1 MCMVQYYTSY
11 KVTACFMFTSKRF
24 FIIATLNWLQGLK
37 KVIMQETM
45 LCMTRQNTVKRNP
58 LQLVQRCS
66 WIKTIKIM
74 PEIINNKQS
83 FWDLYASTFCFLFLF
98 LPVFG
103 TCSVITDSSS
113 ISPLE
118 WLQPNRHSEEHC
130 VRKSACCSG
139 YSELGVIVSC
149 LNLYG
154 FCPLIDNK
162 EKRYKNSQ

>member
-1 MCMVQYYTSY
+1 MVQYYTSY

-98 LPVFG
+98 LPV
-103 TCSVITDSSS
+103 TDL
-113 ISPLE
+113 IPLSCKFTF
-118 WLQPNRHSEEHC
+118 WHLLCDNRLFKYFSFR
-130 VRKSACCSG
+130 VTTT
-139 YSELGVIVSC
+139 
-149 LNLYG
+149 
-154 FCPLIDNK
+154 
-162 EKRYKNSQ
+162 